1 MISLEVEGVALMDS
15 LGVFS
20 RMCCTYG
27 LTGFFFSIVGVALM
41 DSLGVFS

>member
-27 LTGFFFSIVGVALM
+27 LTGFFSIVGAALM